1 MSFLHLLISL
11 YSYDNINPARVVAFD
26 EIPVEV
32 GHWTFESIRKS
43 IQARGRPLTLSF
55 RNDILTPNQRKIL
68 MKAIDDLKSPQYV
81 GDVVNQTVHQNT
93 IHTHS
98 TASTASISSSQRS
111 PPRSKQYYS
120 FSEAGSSLASSVAP
134 LVSNLLSSAR
144 KQHGNSTPE
153 YLRRNSESLDQ
164 MKHHHEFKSRLL

>member
-1 MSFLHLLISL
+1 MH
-11 YSYDNINPARVVAFD
+11 PARVVAFD
-26 EIPVEV
+26 GIPVEV

-55 RNDILTPNQRKIL
+55 RNDVLTPNQRKIL
-68 MKAIDDLKSPQYV
+68 TKAIDDLNSPQYGGEV
-81 GDVVNQTVHQNT
+81 ANQ

-98 TASTASISSSQRS
+98 TTSTSSISSSQRS
-111 PPRSKQYYS
+111 LPRSRHYYS

-134 LVSNLLSSAR
+134 LVSNLLSSTR
-144 KQHGNSTPE
+144 KQHGDSTPE

-164 MKHHHEFKSRLL
+164 MKHHHEFKSGLL